1 MEAHLAECPAC
12 AAELKSLR
20 ELSRILAESPLPE
33 PTERLMDKLHGAIRG
48 ARDRG
53 IVTLAERVIA
63 VAAVVLIACV
73 VWMCRSEP
81 TAPENDLANV
91 AWEMTAVASI
101 ESAVTDAD
109 QTLAQWIA
117 ADLSVENADD

>member
-33 PTERLMDKLHGAIRG
+33 PPGRLMDELHATIRA
-48 ARDRG
+48 ARERV
-53 IVTLAERVIA
+53 IVTLAERAIA
-63 VAAVVLIACV
+63 VAAVVLIACA
-73 VWMCRSEP
+73 VWMWRGEP
-81 TAPENDLANV
+81 RAPEGGLANV
-91 AWEMTAVASI
+91 GWEIAVVASS
-101 ESAVTDAD
+101 ESAATDNEQA
-109 QTLAQWIA
+109 LAQWIA